1 MRELFDY
8 PGVIHFHSRYSF
20 DGRAS
25 MEEILRS
32 ARETGVRFL
41 LLTDHSTLEA
51 RRDGWEGWH
60 DGVLVAVGQE
70 IAPRFN
76 HYLAFGIDRSY
87 PVGEE
92 DHPAPE
98 DYIRFVNGEG
108 GFGFIAHPDHE
119 GTEVF
124 HVKHYP
130 WIDWNARGYA
140 GIGIWDF
147 MTDWQSSLT
156 GTLRA
161 LISYAAPAFFLRGP
175 RPVTLSRWELLN
187 ETAPVP
193 GIGELDNHDTVK
205 RFLGISF
212 PVFPFRRVFR
222 LIRTH
227 VLLDRPFEGDAA
239 KDIAAV
245 FDALRRGRSYVSLD
259 AFRDPRGFR
268 FSVSS
273 GGAEAFPGERVPLAD
288 GARGAVDLP
297 FPGVIRV
304 IRNGR
309 PLLEEAG
316 RSLRFAV
323 DGPGR
328 YRVEAFLK
336 KLRKRRPWI
345 YSNPVYV
352 EGA

>member
-1 MRELFDY
+1 MKELFDY

-32 ARETGVRFL
+32 AREAGVRFL

-87 PVGEE
+87 PIGE
-92 DHPAPE
+92 DDRVPPE

-119 GTEVF
+119 GTEMF

-130 WIDWNARGYA
+130 WIDWDVTGYA

-156 GTLRA
+156 GTVRA
-161 LISYAAPAFFLRGP
+161 LLSYAFPALFLRGP
-175 RPVTLSRWELLN
+175 RPVTLSRWDRLN
-187 ETAPVP
+187 ETARVP

-205 RFLGISF
+205 RFLGIRF
-212 PVFPFRRVFR
+212 PVFPFSRVFN

-239 KDIAAV
+239 KDTGAV

-259 AFRDPRGFR
+259 ALRDPRGFR
-268 FSVSS
+268 FSVVS
-273 GGAEAFPGERVPLAD
+273 GTAEATPGEDLVLGESAY
-288 GARGAVDLP
+288 GLVELP
-297 FPGVIRV
+297 FRGGIRV

-309 PLLEEAG
+309 LFFEGEG
-316 RSLRFAV
+316 QTIRFPV
-323 DGPGR
+323 MEQGN
-328 YRVEAFLK
+328 YRVEALLK
-336 KLRKRRPWI
+336 RYRKWRPWI
-345 YSNPVYV
+345 FSNMVYV
-352 EGA
+352 RGT